1 MRAPN
6 GACDFGMTGNGTPGG
21 PKIAHRT
28 LIGVPPP
35 PPSRRPSLSGIV
47 PPPPPVRKG
56 PAANASPPG
65 GAAPENDLA
74 LSRTVLASAPEIPVP
89 PELQAAVL
97 VPAVPAPSAVVEP
110 APAYVAPPFPAPTEP
125 VAAVVPSP
133 YQAAPVDQTP
143 AVATA
148 SFDVPAQKTPRRRF
162 RAGTVAAVTAVAL
175 VSGFALTLVIGRAV
189 GGAKAE
195 VAAAKPRAIEPTSGP
210 AAARPVA
217 ELPAKTAGTPAITPR
232 EAPAGKVAE
241 LVREPAE
248 VPVSSVT
255 APSCREILG
264 DAVVAKA
271 DPAAALAETQAGNRE
286 LVRGNMDASQKAF
299 CKATLLDDAKVER
312 WLNVAQLFLIR
323 RDANKAVD
331 SAERALELD
340 PKNARAFEIL
350 GDASARLGKLTEARR
365 AYLAAEKR
373 PEPDEDQKK
382 WLVRR
387 DWDEAQ
393 RSDKSRDFVRAERLF
408 RRVVVFDPAHAGAA
422 LGIATCLRKQN
433 DPKAADDWERHAET
447 LARSAR
453 R

>member
-1 MRAPN
+1 
-6 GACDFGMTGNGTPGG
+6 MTGNGTPGG

-47 PPPPPVRKG
+47 APPPPVRKG
-56 PAANASPPG
+56 PAANASPPAG

-97 VPAVPAPSAVVEP
+97 VPTVPAPNAVVEP
-110 APAYVAPPFPAPTEP
+110 APPYAAPPLPAPTEP
-125 VAAVVPSP
+125 VAAVVPAP

-162 RAGTVAAVTAVAL
+162 RAGTIAAVTAVAL
-175 VSGFALTLVIGRAV
+175 VSGFAMTLVIGRAV
-189 GGAKAE
+189 GGAPATV
-195 VAAAKPRAIEPTSGP
+195 VASAKPRAIEPTSGP
-210 AAARPVA
+210 TAARPEA

-232 EAPAGKVAE
+232 ETTAGKVAE

-271 DPAAALAETQAGNRE
+271 DPEAALAETQAGNRE

-323 RDANKAVD
+323 RDANKAVE

-340 PKNARAFEIL
+340 SKNARAFEIL
-350 GDASARLGKLTEARR
+350 GDASARLGKLTEARQ

-393 RSDKSRDFVRAERLF
+393 RSVKSRDFVRAERLF
-408 RRVVVFDPAHAGAA
+408 RRVVVFEPDHAGATRSVA
-422 LGIATCLRKQN
+422 ACLRKLN
-433 DPKAADDWERHAET
+433 DGAGAE
-447 LARSAR
+447 AWAR
-453 R
+453 RADALERNYR